1 MIQPTPGMV
10 SILETSVTVTF
21 VYAAVLATYALV
33 MGCLAIVEAAQR
45 RREDQAEDYE
55 SVLESPFS
63 IPVSIIAPSFNE
75 EVMAVPVL
83 RSLLAQAYPTTEVI
97 AVDDGSTDGT
107 LAAMIEAFDLEPRRV
122 FYRTTLGTKPVRMV
136 YKSRTEPRLTVVSKD
151 NGGKADALNCGINFA
166 RYRFLCCV
174 DGDTMFAPDAVLKAM
189 AVISRD
195 PARIVGA
202 ASLFGISLTPETIG
216 EPSYAGPTM
225 NGHLLGDFQH
235 LDMMRAF
242 VDYRAAW
249 SRLECMMCVSGGY
262 GIWRRDVV
270 VEVGGFSPNF
280 TCEDIEMTFRVH
292 EHMLRQK
299 RPYRIVSL
307 PSLIAQ
313 TEGPSK
319 IKSLISQRA
328 RWQRVTLETIWEYRR
343 MFLRPKY
350 RKVGMLGVP
359 YYAIFEC
366 LAPLFQIVSIVT
378 LALAGIYGIIG
389 WQPYLAFL
397 GMMAFGT
404 AIPTTLSVWLHDKGY
419 RDYRVRDLVHML
431 LLGPVDLFLYRPIL
445 MWAGMVGTIE
455 FLRGDKAWNKFER
468 NVRRPAPAT
477 VSA

>member
-1 MIQPTPGMV
+1 
-10 SILETSVTVTF
+10 
-21 VYAAVLATYALV
+21 
-33 MGCLAIVEAAQR
+33 
-45 RREDQAEDYE
+45 
-55 SVLESPFS
+55 
-63 IPVSIIAPSFNE
+63 
-75 EVMAVPVL
+75 
-83 RSLLAQAYPTTEVI
+83 
-97 AVDDGSTDGT
+97 
-107 LAAMIEAFDLEPRRV
+107 
-122 FYRTTLGTKPVRMV
+122 
-136 YKSRTEPRLTVVSKD
+136 
-151 NGGKADALNCGINFA
+151 
-166 RYRFLCCV
+166 
-174 DGDTMFAPDAVLKAM
+174 
-189 AVISRD
+189 VISRD

-216 EPSYAGPTM
+216 EASYTGPTV
-225 NGHLLGDFQH
+225 NDHLLGDFQH

-249 SRLECMMCVSGGY
+249 SRLECMLCVSGGY
-262 GIWRRDVV
+262 GMWRRDIV

-319 IKSLISQRA
+319 IASLVSQRA

-350 RKVGMLGVP
+350 RTVGMLGVP
-359 YYAIFEC
+359 YYALFEC
-366 LAPLFQIVSIVT
+366 LAPLFQVVSIVT
-378 LALAGIYGIIG
+378 LALAGVYGIIG

-404 AIPTTLSVWLHDKGY
+404 AIPTTLAVWLHDKGY

-445 MWAGMVGTIE
+445 MWAGMVGTVQW
-455 FLRGDKAWNKFER
+455 LRGDKAWNKFER
-468 NVRRPAPAT
+468 NVRKSAATAVPA
-477 VSA
+477 

>member
-1 MIQPTPGMV
+1 MQASPAMISFLQTAV
-10 SILETSVTVTF
+10 VVTF
-21 VYAAVLATYALV
+21 VYAGALAVYALIMGVLAVL
-33 MGCLAIVEAAQR
+33 EAGFR
-45 RREDQAEDYE
+45 RKQEHAEDYE
-55 SVLESPFS
+55 SVLESPYS

-83 RSLLAQAYPTTEVI
+83 KSLLAQAYPTTEVI

-122 FYRTTLGTKPVRMV
+122 FYRSTLPTKPVRMV
-136 YKSRTEPRLTVVSKD
+136 YRSRKDPRLTVVCKD
-151 NGGKADALNCGINFA
+151 NGGKADALNCGVNFA

-216 EPSYAGPTM
+216 DPSYAGPTV
-225 NGHLLGDFQH
+225 NAHLLGDFQH

-242 VDYRAAW
+242 VGYRAAW

-262 GIWRRDVV
+262 GMWRRDVV
-270 VEVGGFSPNF
+270 VEVGGFSPGF

-292 EHMLRQK
+292 EKMLREK

-307 PSLIAQ
+307 PSLVAQ

-319 IKSLISQRA
+319 IASLVSQRA
-328 RWQRVTLETIWEYRR
+328 RWQRVTLETIWHYRR
-343 MFLRPKY
+343 MFLRPTY

-359 YYAIFEC
+359 YYALFEC
-366 LAPLFQIVSIVT
+366 LAPLFQILSIVT
-378 LALAGIYGIIG
+378 LALAGVYGIIG
-389 WQPYLAFL
+389 WQRYLAFL

-404 AIPTTLSVWLHDKGY
+404 ALPTTLAIWLHDRGY

-431 LLGPVDLFLYRPIL
+431 LLGPLDLFLYRPIL
-445 MWAGMVGTIE
+445 MWAGMVGTVE

-468 NVRRPAPAT
+468 NVRRPAASAVPA
-477 VSA
+477 

>member
-468 NVRRPAPAT
+468 NVRRPAP

>member
-1 MIQPTPGMV
+1 VIQPTPGMV

-366 LAPLFQIVSIVT
+366 LAPLFQILSIVT
-378 LALAGIYGIIG
+378 LALAGLYGIIG

>member
-1 MIQPTPGMV
+1 MQASPAMA
-10 SILETSVTVTF
+10 SFLQTSVTVTF
-21 VYAAVLATYALV
+21 VYAGVLAAYALMMGILAV
-33 MGCLAIVEAAQR
+33 MEAR
-45 RREDQAEDYE
+45 FRREQDHAEDYE
-55 SVLESPFS
+55 SVLESPYS

-83 RSLLAQAYPTTEVI
+83 KSLLAQAYPTTEVI

-122 FYRTTLGTKPVRMV
+122 FYRSTLATKPVRMV
-136 YKSRTEPRLTVVSKD
+136 YRSRTEPRLTVVCKD
-151 NGGKADALNCGINFA
+151 NGGKADALNCGVNFA
-166 RYRFLCCV
+166 KYRFLCCV

-216 EPSYAGPTM
+216 DPSYSGPTV
-225 NGHLLGDFQH
+225 NAHLLGDFQH

-262 GIWRRDVV
+262 GMWRRDIV
-270 VEVGGFSPNF
+270 VEVGGFSPGF

-292 EHMLRQK
+292 EHMLRHK

-319 IKSLISQRA
+319 VASLISQRA
-328 RWQRVTLETIWEYRR
+328 RWQRVTLETIWHYRR
-343 MFLRPKY
+343 MFLRPSY

-366 LAPLFQIVSIVT
+366 LAPLFQILSIVT
-378 LALAGIYGIIG
+378 LALAGVYGIIG

-397 GMMAFGT
+397 GIMAFGT
-404 AIPTTLSVWLHDKGY
+404 ALPTTLAIWLHDRGY
-419 RDYRVRDLVHML
+419 RDYRVRDLIHML
-431 LLGPVDLFLYRPIL
+431 LLGPLDLLLYRPIL
-445 MWAGMVGTIE
+445 MWAGMVGTVQ
-455 FLRGDKAWNKFER
+455 FLRGHKGWDKFER
-468 NVRRPAPAT
+468 NVRRPARSAVPA
-477 VSA
+477 

>member
-1 MIQPTPGMV
+1 VIPIPPGMET
-10 SILETSVTVTF
+10 ILETSVAVTF
-21 VYAAVLATYALV
+21 VYAAVLATYALI
-33 MGCLAIVEAAQR
+33 MGGLAIAEAAKR
-45 RREDQAEDYE
+45 RKQDQAEDYE
-55 SVLESPFS
+55 SVLESPYS
-63 IPVSIIAPSFNE
+63 IPVSIIAPSYNE

-83 RSLLAQAYPTTEVI
+83 KSLLAQAYPTTEVI

-122 FYRTTLGTKPVRMV
+122 FYRTTLATKPVTMV
-136 YKSRTEPRLTVVSKD
+136 YKSRTDPRLTVVCKE
-151 NGGKADALNCGINFA
+151 NGGKADALNCGVNFA

-216 EPSYAGPTM
+216 EPTYTGPTV
-225 NGHLLGDFQH
+225 NAHLLGDFQH

-262 GIWRRDVV
+262 GMWRRDIV

-292 EHMLRQK
+292 EHMLRNE

-307 PSLIAQ
+307 PSLVAQ

-319 IKSLISQRA
+319 IASLISQRA

-343 MFLRPKY
+343 MFLRPRY
-350 RKVGMLGVP
+350 RAVGMLGVP
-359 YYAIFEC
+359 YYALFEC
-366 LAPLFQIVSIVT
+366 LAPLFQVVSIVT

-404 AIPTTLSVWLHDKGY
+404 AIPTTLAVWLHDKGY

-445 MWAGMVGTIE
+445 MWAGMVGTVE
-455 FLRGDKAWNKFER
+455 WLRGDKAWNKFER
-468 NVRRPAPAT
+468 NVRKSPAT
-477 VSA
+477 TVPA

>member
-1 MIQPTPGMV
+1 MV

-431 LLGPVDLFLYRPIL
+431 LLGPLDLFLYRPIL

>member
-202 ASLFGISLTPETIG
+202 ASLLGISLTPASIG

-242 VDYRAAW
+242 VDCRAAW

-366 LAPLFQIVSIVT
+366 LAPLFQILSIVT
-378 LALAGIYGIIG
+378 LALAGLYGIIG

>member
-1 MIQPTPGMV
+1 VIQSSPAML
-10 SILETSVTVTF
+10 SFIETSVSVTF
-21 VYAAVLATYALV
+21 VYAAVLAAYAAV
-33 MGCLAIVEAAQR
+33 MGILAVREATQR

-122 FYRTTLGTKPVRMV
+122 FYRTTLATKPVRMV
-136 YKSRTEPRLTVVSKD
+136 YKSRTDPRLTVVSKE
-151 NGGKADALNCGINFA
+151 NGGKADALNCGVNFA

-216 EPSYAGPTM
+216 EPTYAGPTV
-225 NGHLLGDFQH
+225 NDHLLGDFQH

-262 GIWRRDVV
+262 GMWRRDVV

-292 EHMLRQK
+292 EYMLRNK

-319 IKSLISQRA
+319 VKSLISQRA

-343 MFLRPKY
+343 MFLRPTY

-366 LAPLFQIVSIVT
+366 LAPLFQILSIVT
-378 LALAGIYGIIG
+378 LALAGIYGVIG
-389 WQPYLAFL
+389 WKPYLAFL

-404 AIPTTLSVWLHDKGY
+404 AIPTTLSVWLHDRGY

-431 LLGPVDLFLYRPIL
+431 LLGPLDLLLYRPIL

-455 FLRGDKAWNKFER
+455 WLRGDKAWNKFER
-468 NVRRPAPAT
+468 NVRQQSAAA

>member
-1 MIQPTPGMV
+1 MQASPAMV
-10 SILETSVTVTF
+10 SFLETAVTVTF
-21 VYAAVLATYALV
+21 VYAGVLASYAIM
-33 MGCLAIVEAAQR
+33 MGILAVIEAR
-45 RREDQAEDYE
+45 FRREQDHAEDYE
-55 SVLESPFS
+55 SVLESPYS

-83 RSLLAQAYPTTEVI
+83 KSLLAQAYPTTEVI

-122 FYRTTLGTKPVRMV
+122 FYRSTLATKPVRMV
-136 YKSRTEPRLTVVSKD
+136 YRSRTEPRLTVVCKE
-151 NGGKADALNCGINFA
+151 NGGKADALNCGVNFA
-166 RYRFLCCV
+166 KYRFLCCV

-216 EPSYAGPTM
+216 DPSYNGPTV
-225 NGHLLGDFQH
+225 NAHLLGDFQH

-262 GIWRRDVV
+262 GMWRRDVV

-299 RPYRIVSL
+299 RQYRIVSL
-307 PSLIAQ
+307 PSLVAQ

-319 IKSLISQRA
+319 VASLISQRA
-328 RWQRVTLETIWEYRR
+328 RWQRVTLETIWNYRR
-343 MFLRPKY
+343 MFLRPAY

-359 YYAIFEC
+359 YYALFEC
-366 LAPLFQIVSIVT
+366 LAPLFQILSIVT
-378 LALAGIYGIIG
+378 LALAGVYGIIG

-404 AIPTTLSVWLHDKGY
+404 ALPTTLAISLHDRGY
-419 RDYRVRDLVHML
+419 RDFRIRDLIRML
-431 LLGPVDLFLYRPIL
+431 LLGPLDLFLYRPIL
-445 MWAGMVGTIE
+445 MWAGLVGVWE
-455 FLRGDKAWNKFER
+455 FMRGDKRWNKFER
-468 NVRRPAPAT
+468 NARPRAAAPAG
-477 VSA
+477 A

>member
-1 MIQPTPGMV
+1 VIQPTPGMV

-292 EHMLRQK
+292 EHMLRHE

-319 IKSLISQRA
+319 VKSLISQRA

-350 RKVGMLGVP
+350 RTVGMLGVP

-366 LAPLFQIVSIVT
+366 LAPLFQILSIVT
-378 LALAGIYGIIG
+378 LALAGLYGIIG

-431 LLGPVDLFLYRPIL
+431 LLGPIDLFLYRPIL

>member
-1 MIQPTPGMV
+1 VIQPSPAML
-10 SILETSVTVTF
+10 SFLQTSVTVTF

-33 MGCLAIVEAAQR
+33 MGGLAVAEAALR
-45 RREDQAEDYE
+45 RRQDQAEDYE

-122 FYRTTLGTKPVRMV
+122 FYRTTLATKPVHMV
-136 YKSRTEPRLTVVSKD
+136 YRSRTEPRLTVVSKE
-151 NGGKADALNCGINFA
+151 NGGKADALNCGVNFA

-202 ASLFGISLTPETIG
+202 ASLFGISLTPETMG
-216 EPSYAGPTM
+216 QPSYAGPTM
-225 NGHLLGDFQH
+225 NDHLLGDFQH

-249 SRLECMMCVSGGY
+249 SRLECMLCVSGGY
-262 GIWRRDVV
+262 GMWRRDIV

-292 EHMLRQK
+292 EKMLREK

-307 PSLIAQ
+307 PSLVAQ

-319 IKSLISQRA
+319 IASLVSQRA

-350 RKVGMLGVP
+350 RTVGMLGVP
-359 YYAIFEC
+359 YYALFEC
-366 LAPLFQIVSIVT
+366 LAPLFQILSIVT
-378 LALAGIYGIIG
+378 LALAGVYGIIG

-404 AIPTTLSVWLHDKGY
+404 AIPTTLSVWLHDKGF

-431 LLGPVDLFLYRPIL
+431 LLGPIDLFLYRPIL
-445 MWAGMVGTIE
+445 MWAGVVGTIE

-468 NVRRPAPAT
+468 NVRRPAT

>member
-1 MIQPTPGMV
+1 
-10 SILETSVTVTF
+10 
-21 VYAAVLATYALV
+21 
-33 MGCLAIVEAAQR
+33 
-45 RREDQAEDYE
+45 
-55 SVLESPFS
+55 
-63 IPVSIIAPSFNE
+63 VSIIAPSYNE

-122 FYRTTLGTKPVRMV
+122 FYRTTLATKAVRMV
-136 YKSRTEPRLTVVSKD
+136 YKSRTEPRLTVVSKE

-202 ASLFGISLTPETIG
+202 ASLFGISVTRVRMG

-225 NGHLLGDFQH
+225 NGHLLGDFLH
-235 LDMMRAF
+235 LDMRRAV
-242 VDYRAAW
+242 VDSRAAW

-262 GIWRRDVV
+262 GMWRRDVV

-292 EHMLRQK
+292 EHMLRNK

-319 IKSLISQRA
+319 IASLISQRA

-343 MFLRPKY
+343 MFLRPMY

-359 YYAIFEC
+359 YYAVFEC
-366 LAPLFQIVSIVT
+366 LAPLFQILSIVT

-389 WQPYLAFL
+389 WPSYLAFL

-404 AIPTTLSVWLHDKGY
+404 AIPTTLSVWLHDRGY

-431 LLGPVDLFLYRPIL
+431 LLGPLDLFLYRPIL
-445 MWAGMVGTIE
+445 MWAGMVGTVE

-468 NVRRPAPAT
+468 NVRQSSATAVPA
-477 VSA
+477 

>member
-343 MFLRPKY
+343 MFLRPMY

-468 NVRRPAPAT
+468 NVRRPAP

>member
-1 MIQPTPGMV
+1 MMHASPAVISFLQTAV
-10 SILETSVTVTF
+10 LVTF
-21 VYAAVLATYALV
+21 VYAGVLATYALG
-33 MGCLAIVEAAQR
+33 MGILAVLENGFR
-45 RREDQAEDYE
+45 RKQDHSEDYE
-55 SVLESPFS
+55 SVLESPYS
-63 IPVSIIAPSFNE
+63 IPVSIIAPSYNE

-83 RSLLAQAYPTTEVI
+83 KSLLAQAYPTTEVI

-107 LAAMIEAFDLEPRRV
+107 LAAMIAEFDLEPRRV
-122 FYRTTLGTKPVRMV
+122 FYRSTLPTKPVRMV
-136 YKSRTEPRLTVVSKD
+136 YRSRKDPRLTVVVKD
-151 NGGKADALNCGINFA
+151 NGGKADALNCGVNFA

-216 EPSYAGPTM
+216 DPAYTGPTT
-225 NGHLLGDFQH
+225 NAHLLGDFQH

-262 GIWRRDVV
+262 GVWRRDVV
-270 VEVGGFSPNF
+270 VEVGGFASNF

-292 EHMLRQK
+292 EKMLREN

-307 PSLIAQ
+307 PSLVAQ

-319 IKSLISQRA
+319 IASLVSQRA
-328 RWQRVTLETIWEYRR
+328 RWQRVTLETIWHYRR
-343 MFLRPKY
+343 MLLRPKY
-350 RKVGMLGVP
+350 RTVGMLGMP
-359 YYAIFEC
+359 YYTLFEC

-378 LALAGIYGIIG
+378 LAMAGIYGIIG
-389 WQPYLAFL
+389 WQSYLAFL
-397 GMMAFGT
+397 GIMSFGT
-404 AIPTTLSVWLHDKGY
+404 AMPTTLAIWLHDRGY

-431 LLGPVDLFLYRPIL
+431 LLGPLDLLLYRPIL
-445 MWAGMVGTIE
+445 MWAGMVGTVQ

-468 NVRRPAPAT
+468 NVRRPAP
-477 VSA
+477 SAVPA

>member
-1 MIQPTPGMV
+1 
-10 SILETSVTVTF
+10 
-21 VYAAVLATYALV
+21 
-33 MGCLAIVEAAQR
+33 
-45 RREDQAEDYE
+45 
-55 SVLESPFS
+55 
-63 IPVSIIAPSFNE
+63 
-75 EVMAVPVL
+75 
-83 RSLLAQAYPTTEVI
+83 
-97 AVDDGSTDGT
+97 
-107 LAAMIEAFDLEPRRV
+107 
-122 FYRTTLGTKPVRMV
+122 
-136 YKSRTEPRLTVVSKD
+136 
-151 NGGKADALNCGINFA
+151 
-166 RYRFLCCV
+166 
-174 DGDTMFAPDAVLKAM
+174 
-189 AVISRD
+189 
-195 PARIVGA
+195 
-202 ASLFGISLTPETIG
+202 
-216 EPSYAGPTM
+216 
-225 NGHLLGDFQH
+225 
-235 LDMMRAF
+235 
-242 VDYRAAW
+242 
-249 SRLECMMCVSGGY
+249 MMCVSGGY
-262 GIWRRDVV
+262 GMWRRDVV

-292 EHMLRQK
+292 EYMLRNK

-343 MFLRPKY
+343 MFLRPTY

-359 YYAIFEC
+359 YYAVFEC
-366 LAPLFQIVSIVT
+366 LAPLFQILSIVT

-389 WQPYLAFL
+389 WMPYLAFL

-404 AIPTTLSVWLHDKGY
+404 AIPTTLSVWLHDRGY

-468 NVRRPAPAT
+468 NVRRPAPAA

>member
-1 MIQPTPGMV
+1 
-10 SILETSVTVTF
+10 
-21 VYAAVLATYALV
+21 
-33 MGCLAIVEAAQR
+33 
-45 RREDQAEDYE
+45 
-55 SVLESPFS
+55 
-63 IPVSIIAPSFNE
+63 
-75 EVMAVPVL
+75 
-83 RSLLAQAYPTTEVI
+83 
-97 AVDDGSTDGT
+97 
-107 LAAMIEAFDLEPRRV
+107 
-122 FYRTTLGTKPVRMV
+122 
-136 YKSRTEPRLTVVSKD
+136 VVSKD

-189 AVISRD
+189 TVISRD

-216 EPSYAGPTM
+216 QPTYAGPTV
-225 NGHLLGDFQH
+225 NDHLLGDFQH

-262 GIWRRDVV
+262 GIWRRDIV

-292 EHMLRQK
+292 EHMLRNK

-319 IKSLISQRA
+319 IKSLVSQRA

-343 MFLRPKY
+343 MFLRPTY

-359 YYAIFEC
+359 YYAVFEC
-366 LAPLFQIVSIVT
+366 LAPLFQVLSIVT

-389 WQPYLAFL
+389 WQSYLAFV

-419 RDYRVRDLVHML
+419 RDYPVRDLVHML
-431 LLGPVDLFLYRPIL
+431 LLGPLDLFLYRPIL
-445 MWAGMVGTIE
+445 MWAGMVGTVE

-468 NVRRPAPAT
+468 NVRPQAPAA

>member
-366 LAPLFQIVSIVT
+366 LAPLFQILSIVT